1 MMRRTLCTVACAG
14 LLIAMVSVTA
24 KGDTDEDK
32 QAAQLPAGLQAMAW
46 PFSAQLETARQQL
59 EREQANNG
67 QFLKQLQLSVR
78 LDAAQQELDRGQAEN
93 WRLSDQ
99 LETARQQ
106 IAREQAENGQLS
118 GQLEAARQRIAQA
131 QAENAE
137 ASQSRA
143 HLVELF
149 KERQKKECQM
159 REEVRKLEDEAMTRK
174 LESLEELLHQERSER
189 AVYMQQAY
197 REGLAKGRTAHE
209 KEMGAQNEP
218 TRELSD
224 DEKKDKLNKA
234 LQSTT
239 WPATDI
245 EGDGEYFDLPLDE
258 CLDLWREIYR
268 IDIVLSAE
276 VKTESADILVNCN
289 VSGMTF
295 PEEFKTVLQPAGL
308 TYSIDAGTKIVIQ
321 RK

>member
-1 MMRRTLCTVACAG
+1 MLFLMMRRTLCTVACAG

-46 PFSAQLETARQQL
+46 PFSAQLEAARQQL

-99 LETARQQ
+99 LE
-106 IAREQAENGQLS
+106 
-118 GQLEAARQRIAQA
+118 AARQRIAQA

-149 KERQKKECQM
+149 KERQKKEYQM

-189 AVYMQQAY
+189 AVYMQQAS

-295 PEEFKTVLQPAGL
+295 PEELKTVLQPAGL